1 MGYTFTLW
9 FPGLI
14 VPGSIKGGD
23 GGDGGTG
30 LDPLTGTGG
39 TGGNG
44 GIAINIEY
52 DPISTVLNVLAYLL
66 GTNGAP
72 AQAIG
77 GAGGNG
83 GDGTAFG
90 GSGGKGG
97 DAYNLL
103 HPSVTSIPGAAIGGR
118 AGNGG
123 DASNLL
129 GIRGS
134 GGGGGDARAFGPRTA
149 GQGGTGLLNGLNGTT
164 SEPPVLLLT
173 LIDILDFLFTL

>member
-1 MGYTFTLW
+1 M
-9 FPGLI
+9 
-14 VPGSIKGGD
+14 PGSIKGGD